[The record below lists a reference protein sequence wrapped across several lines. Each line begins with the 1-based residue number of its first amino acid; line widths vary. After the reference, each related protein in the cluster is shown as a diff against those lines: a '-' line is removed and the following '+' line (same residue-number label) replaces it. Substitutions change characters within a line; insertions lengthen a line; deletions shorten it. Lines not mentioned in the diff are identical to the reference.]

1 MHFMKYIFTFLVAVL
16 CAMQSYAQSYSG
28 ELRAVAAD
36 ILDSMTD
43 LQKKRVSYDIND
55 SARVKW
61 NNLPVGLRA
70 RGGVNIG
77 SMTEGQRI
85 QLHRLL
91 SVSLSSQG
99 YLKSTGVFH
108 LDNLLNQMYDSLKLR
123 GKVDERT
130 YKFLMDLQWS
140 HKNFYLAFFGDPRK
154 DEVWGYK
161 VEGHHLSLN
170 FTFAKDKVSV
180 TPFFIGSDPA
190 EYRILEYAGWRLLGQ
205 EDDLGLQLVNALTPE
220 MRKRATWDTVV
231 PGDIITG
238 AESGKRL
245 IKPWGVKGS
254 EMNAAQRDLMA
265 RIIREYVFNFEWDK
279 ANEEYNKIMKQG
291 LKDVYFG
298 WIGPYTEDKSHYYML
313 SGPGFLIEMDN
324 RGNHIHTIWRE
335 KGNEYGEDVL
345 KQHYLAT
352 PHK

>member
-1 MHFMKYIFTFLVAVL
+1 MKYIFTFLAVCL
-16 CAMQSYAQSYSG
+16 CALQSFSQSYSS
-28 ELRAVAAD
+28 ELRAVAVN

-70 RGGVNIG
+70 RAGVNIG
-77 SMTEGQRI
+77 AMTEGQRI

-123 GKVDERT
+123 GVVDERT

-170 FTFAKDKVSV
+170 FNFVKDKVSV

-205 EDDLGLQLVNALTPE
+205 EDDLGLQLVNSLTPE

-245 IKPWGVKGS
+245 IRPWGVKGS
-254 EMNAAQRDLMA
+254 EMNAAQRDLIA

-298 WIGPYTEDKSHYYML
+298 WIGPYTEEKSHYYML

-345 KQHYLAT
+345 KQHYLTT

>member
-1 MHFMKYIFTFLVAVL
+1 MKLIFTLTMALLL
-16 CAMQSYAQSYSG
+16 CHSSFSQSFAK
-28 ELRAVAAD
+28 ELRVVATD

-43 LQKKRVSYDIND
+43 LQKKHVLYDMKD

-70 RGGVNIG
+70 RAGVNIG
-77 SMTEGQRI
+77 ALTEGQRI
-85 QLHRLL
+85 QLHRLI

-108 LDNLLNQMYDSLKLR
+108 LDNLLNMMYDTLKVR
-123 GKVDERT
+123 GQVDERT
-130 YKFLMDLQWS
+130 YKFLMDLKWS
-140 HKNFYLAFFGDPRK
+140 HKNFYLAFFGDPRSNNA
-154 DEVWGYK
+154 WGYK
-161 VEGHHLSLN
+161 IEGHHLSLN
-170 FTFAKDKVSV
+170 FTVAGTKVSV

-205 EDDLGLQLVNALTPE
+205 EDDLGLQLVNSFTPE

-231 PGDIITG
+231 PGDIITA

-245 IKPWGVKGS
+245 VNNWGVKGS
-254 EMNAAQRDLMA
+254 DMNAAQKELMA
-265 RIIREYVFNFEWDK
+265 RIIREYVFNFEWEK
-279 ANEEYNKIMKQG
+279 ANEEYDKIMKTG

-313 SGPGFLIEMDN
+313 NGPGFLIEMDN

-335 KGNEYGEDVL
+335 KNNEYGEDVL